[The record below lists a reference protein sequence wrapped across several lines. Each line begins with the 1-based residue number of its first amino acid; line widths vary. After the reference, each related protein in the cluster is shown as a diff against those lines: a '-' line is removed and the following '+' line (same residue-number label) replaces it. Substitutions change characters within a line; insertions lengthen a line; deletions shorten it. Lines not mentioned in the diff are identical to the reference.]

1 MQIRQEGFLDLI
13 GTENARFAIPVFQ
26 RVYSW
31 DSRQCEELWEDIMA
45 AGSRGNDESE
55 PHFMGMLLYSADA
68 ETWHGAQQFD
78 VIDGQQRMTTM
89 SLLLCALAR
98 HLDETSAK
106 VDGMSATD
114 LFDRYLRTGSGAAV
128 TGKLALSFM
137 DRDTLYALLGLA
149 DMPEAPA
156 GRLIDN
162 LELFYA
168 KMQEP
173 GFDAQ
178 QLWRGLKRLE
188 VASILLAHD
197 DSPQLVFESLNS
209 KGMALS
215 TADRTRNFIVV
226 SDEAQGRADDG
237 VFERC
242 WLPLEGLVRESGC
255 GLDLTTVLHAWLCS
269 TFRSTRILDKAQ
281 IYGLLKSRLRSEYD
295 NDIEPLLADVR
306 AYAQHLIED
315 DGFRAEELADAE
327 RWVAGKPKNLIS
339 EYKMFGD

>member
-1 MQIRQEGFLDLI
+1 MQIRQESFLDLM
-13 GTENARFAIPVFQ
+13 GAKNTRFAIPVFQ

-31 DSRQCEELWEDIMA
+31 DARQCNELWEDVMA
-45 AGSRGNDESE
+45 AGAQGEGEAE
-55 PHFMGMLLYSADA
+55 PHFMGMLLYATDTES
-68 ETWHGAQQFD
+68 WHGAQQFD

-89 SLLLCALAR
+89 SLIICALAR
-98 HLDETSAK
+98 YLDETGAQADGLSA
-106 VDGMSATD
+106 DD
-114 LFDRYLRTGSGAAV
+114 LFDRFLRTGSGADVA
-128 TGKLALSFM
+128 GKLALSFM
-137 DRDTLYALLGLA
+137 DRDTMFALIGLA
-149 DMPEAPA
+149 EMPGAPA

-168 KMQEP
+168 KMQEAD
-173 GFDAQ
+173 FDAQ
-178 QLWRGLKRLE
+178 QLWRGLSRLE

-226 SDEAQGRADDG
+226 SDEAQGRVDG
-237 VFERC
+237 GTFERC
-242 WLPLEGLVRESGC
+242 WLPLEKLVREC
-255 GLDLTTVLHAWLCS
+255 GSDLDLTTVLHAWLCS
-269 TFRSTRILDKAQ
+269 AFRSTRILDKAQ
-281 IYGLLKSRLRSEYD
+281 IYGLLKSRLRSDYD
-295 NDIEPLLADVR
+295 NDIEALLADVR

-315 DGFRAEELADAE
+315 DDFRADELADTE

>member
-1 MQIRQEGFLDLI
+1 MQIRQESFLDLM
-13 GTENARFAIPVFQ
+13 GAENTRFAIPVFQ

-31 DSRQCEELWEDIMA
+31 DARQCNELWEDVMA
-45 AGSRGNDESE
+45 AGAQGEGEAE
-55 PHFMGMLLYSADA
+55 PHFMGMLLYATDTES
-68 ETWHGAQQFD
+68 WHGAQQFD

-89 SLLLCALAR
+89 SLIICALAR
-98 HLDETSAK
+98 YLDETGAQAGGLSA
-106 VDGMSATD
+106 DD
-114 LFDRYLRTGSGAAV
+114 LFDRFLRTRSGTDVA
-128 TGKLALSFM
+128 GKLALSFM
-137 DRDTLYALLGLA
+137 DRDTLYALIGLA
-149 DMPEAPA
+149 EMPEAPA

-168 KMQEP
+168 KMQEAD
-173 GFDAQ
+173 FDAQ
-178 QLWRGLKRLE
+178 QLWRGLSRLE

-226 SDEAQGRADDG
+226 SDEAQGRVDG
-237 VFERC
+237 GTFERC
-242 WLPLEGLVRESGC
+242 WLPLEKLVREC
-255 GLDLTTVLHAWLCS
+255 GSDLDLTTVLHAWLCS
-269 TFRSTRILDKAQ
+269 AFRSTRILDKAQ
-281 IYGLLKSRLRSEYD
+281 IYGLLKSRLRSDYD
-295 NDIEPLLADVR
+295 NDIEALLADVR

-315 DGFRAEELADAE
+315 DDFRADELADTE